1 MLVWAAEQENKEQE
15 KANKGKGRGPSP
27 RGGSSADGE
36 KITSAAQ
43 LVAMANKG

>member
-15 KANKGKGRGPSP
+15 KAMKGKGSRPNP

-36 KITSAAQ
+36 SISSVGQ
-43 LVAMANKG
+43 LVAMANRK